1 MVAEQCSVK
10 ICGKSGRQRVGAW
23 KSGEM
28 ALFDKIST
36 KCSGALQWIGPQFE
50 KGTSVFNRSK
60 TLTFPKKCAS
70 IPNLKA
76 KLSTLTLTKKS
87 AM

>member
-1 MVAEQCSVK
+1 MFCENM
-10 ICGKSGRQRVGAW
+10 RQDRGLER
-23 KSGEM
+23 GEM

-50 KGTSVFNRSK
+50 RGTSVYNISK
-60 TLTFPKKCAS
+60 TLTFPKKCAN

-76 KLSTLTLTKKS
+76 KLSTLTLPMKS